1 MNAGSGSRLSV
12 MCASS
17 TLLYVLSSLPLSVN
31 SIALCAHT
39 SSIRRSNS
47 TLSGAAVHKSKRRAP
62 AADFS
67 LFNGPLT
74 EANTEGND
82 KKGCSANEET
92 GHNAADCIIQ

>member
-1 MNAGSGSRLSV
+1 MKDHHCCGACGLHLPGNLTCVNAGNGNRLSV

-31 SIALCAHT
+31 STAPCAQT
-39 SSIRRSNS
+39 SSKRRSDN
-47 TLSGAAVHKSKRRAP
+47 TLSGAAVHRSKSSAP

-74 EANTEGND
+74 DAKTER
-82 KKGCSANEET
+82 E
-92 GHNAADCIIQ
+92 